1 MKFLENVFRLL
12 TEHLFRDRI
21 VDTNRRYHFK
31 GGVDMGRVYL
41 CIDLKSFYASV
52 ECVARGYDPF
62 KVPLVVADPTRGDGA
77 ITLAISPALK
87 ELGVKNRCR
96 IFEIPK
102 QIQYEIAMPRMRKYI
117 EVSAQ
122 IYGIYLQFM
131 SPDDIHVYSID
142 EVFIDAT
149 PYLKTY
155 NCKATDFAKMLMN
168 AVMAKTGICA
178 TAGIGTNLYLAKIAM
193 DIVAKHVPEH
203 IGILTEEL
211 YRKLLWNHQ
220 PLTDFWGFGH
230 GKTARLAKYGVYDMQ
245 GITMLPEALLYK
257 EFGVNAEFIID
268 HAWGRESCT
277 MADIHNYR
285 GKSRSLSNSQ
295 ILFSDYDVD
304 GARIVMKEMVEN
316 LVLELVEENLYA
328 KGISLY
334 IRYSKDCIPATGGA
348 MKLTQA
354 TCSIKKIQEAFG
366 KLFIDKVRI
375 GYGIRQIGIS
385 LTNLTY
391 EPDMQ
396 LSFFD
401 DPEDE
406 EKEKQMEV
414 AMVDIRTRFGKNA
427 LLKGFNLFD
436 KATGIK
442 RNTMVEGHNG

>member
-1 MKFLENVFRLL
+1 
-12 TEHLFRDRI
+12 
-21 VDTNRRYHFK
+21 
-31 GGVDMGRVYL
+31 MGRVYM

-62 KVPLVVADPTRGDGA
+62 QVPLVVADPTRGEGA

-102 QIQYEIAMPRMRKYI
+102 HIQYDIAMPRMRKYI

-122 IYGIYLQFM
+122 IYGIYLQYI

-155 NCKATDFAKMLMN
+155 NCKAKDFAKMLMQ
-168 AVMAKTGICA
+168 AVMDKTGICA

-211 YRKLLWNHQ
+211 YQKCLWKHQ
-220 PLTDFWGFGH
+220 PLTDFWNVGRG
-230 GKTARLAKYGVYDMQ
+230 TAARLAKYGVFDMK
-245 GITMLPEALLYK
+245 GITELPEELLYK
-257 EFGVNAEFIID
+257 EFGVKAIFLID
-268 HAWGRESCT
+268 HAWGREPCT
-277 MADIHNYR
+277 MEQIHNYK

-295 ILFSDYDVD
+295 ILFEDYDVD
-304 GARIVMKEMVEN
+304 SAHIVMKEMVEN
-316 LVLELVEENLYA
+316 LVLELVENNLYA
-328 KGISLY
+328 KGISLF

-348 MKLTQA
+348 MKLEQT
-354 TCSIKKIQEAFG
+354 TCSIKKIQAAFNS
-366 KLFIDKVRI
+366 LFIDKVKI
-375 GYGIRQIGIS
+375 GYGIRQIGIQ
-385 LTNLTY
+385 LTDLTY
-391 EPDMQ
+391 EPDLQ

-401 DPEDE
+401 NVDDD
-406 EKEKQMEV
+406 EKERQIEV
-414 AMVDIRTRFGKNA
+414 AMIGIRNRYGKNA
-427 LLKGFNLFD
+427 LLKGFNYLD

-442 RNTMVEGHNG
+442 RNMMVGGHNG

>member
-1 MKFLENVFRLL
+1 MGNV
-12 TEHLFRDRI
+12 
-21 VDTNRRYHFK
+21 Y
-31 GGVDMGRVYL
+31 M

-62 KVPLVVADPTRGDGA
+62 KVNLVVADPTRGEGA

-102 QIQYEIAMPRMRKYI
+102 HIQYEIAMPRMKKYI

-122 IYGIYLQFM
+122 IYGIYLQFI

-155 NCKATDFAKMLMN
+155 NCKAKDFAKMLMQ
-168 AVMAKTGICA
+168 AVMDKTGICA

-203 IGILTEEL
+203 IGILNEEL
-211 YRKLLWNHQ
+211 YRKYLWKHQ
-220 PLTDFWGFGH
+220 PLTDFWNVGRG
-230 GKTARLAKYGVYDMQ
+230 TAARLAKYGVYDMQ
-245 GITMLPEALLYK
+245 GITQLSEEVLYK
-257 EFGVNAEFIID
+257 EFGVKAVFLID
-268 HAWGRESCT
+268 HAWGREPCT
-277 MADIHNYR
+277 MAEIHNYKV
-285 GKSRSLSNSQ
+285 KSRSLSNSQ
-295 ILFSDYDVD
+295 ILFEDYDVD
-304 GARIVMKEMVEN
+304 SARIVMKEMVEN
-316 LVLELVEENLYA
+316 LVLELVENDLYA

-334 IRYSKDCIPATGGA
+334 IRYTKDCIPSTGGSK
-348 MKLTQA
+348 KLEQT
-354 TCSIKKIQEAFG
+354 TCSIKKIQAAFDS
-366 KLFIDKVRI
+366 LFMDKVKI

-385 LTNLTY
+385 LNNLTY

-401 DPEDE
+401 DIEDE
-406 EKEKQMEV
+406 EKERKVET
-414 AMVDIRTRFGKNA
+414 AMVGIRNKYGKNA
-427 LLKGFNLFD
+427 LLKGFNLYE

-442 RNTMVEGHNG
+442 RNTMVGGHNG

>member
-1 MKFLENVFRLL
+1 MGNV
-12 TEHLFRDRI
+12 
-21 VDTNRRYHFK
+21 Y
-31 GGVDMGRVYL
+31 M

-62 KVPLVVADPTRGDGA
+62 KVNLVVADPTRGEGA

-102 QIQYEIAMPRMRKYI
+102 HIQYEIAMPRMKKYI

-122 IYGIYLQFM
+122 IYGIYLQFI

-155 NCKATDFAKMLMN
+155 NCKAKDFAKMLMQ
-168 AVMAKTGICA
+168 AVMDKTGICA

-203 IGILTEEL
+203 IGILNEEL
-211 YRKLLWNHQ
+211 YRKYLWKHQ
-220 PLTDFWGFGH
+220 PLTDFWNVGRG
-230 GKTARLAKYGVYDMQ
+230 TAARLAKYGVYDMQ
-245 GITMLPEALLYK
+245 GITQLSEEVLYK
-257 EFGVNAEFIID
+257 EFGVKAVFLID
-268 HAWGRESCT
+268 HAWGREPCT
-277 MADIHNYR
+277 MAEIHNYK

-295 ILFSDYDVD
+295 ILFEDYDVD
-304 GARIVMKEMVEN
+304 SARIVMKEMVEN
-316 LVLELVEENLYA
+316 LVLELVENDLYA

-334 IRYSKDCIPATGGA
+334 IRYTKDCIPSTGGSK
-348 MKLTQA
+348 KLELT
-354 TCSIKKIQEAFG
+354 TCSIKKIQAAFDS
-366 KLFIDKVRI
+366 LFMDKVKI

-385 LTNLTY
+385 LNNLTY
-391 EPDMQ
+391 EPDLQ

-401 DPEDE
+401 DIEDE
-406 EKEKQMEV
+406 EKERKVET
-414 AMVDIRTRFGKNA
+414 AMVGIRNKYGKNA
-427 LLKGFNLFD
+427 LLKDFNLNV
-436 KATGIK
+436 
-442 RNTMVEGHNG
+442 R

>member
-1 MKFLENVFRLL
+1 
-12 TEHLFRDRI
+12 
-21 VDTNRRYHFK
+21 
-31 GGVDMGRVYL
+31 
-41 CIDLKSFYASV
+41 
-52 ECVARGYDPF
+52 
-62 KVPLVVADPTRGDGA
+62 
-77 ITLAISPALK
+77 
-87 ELGVKNRCR
+87 
-96 IFEIPK
+96 
-102 QIQYEIAMPRMRKYI
+102 MPRMRKYI

-122 IYGIYLQFM
+122 IYGIYLQFI

-168 AVMAKTGICA
+168 AVMSKTGICA

-277 MADIHNYR
+277 MEDIHNYR

-295 ILFSDYDVD
+295 ILFEDYDED

-328 KGISLY
+328 KG
-334 IRYSKDCIPATGGA
+334 KVMGA
-348 MKLTQA
+348 
-354 TCSIKKIQEAFG
+354 CNE
-366 KLFIDKVRI
+366 
-375 GYGIRQIGIS
+375 
-385 LTNLTY
+385 N
-391 EPDMQ
+391 
-396 LSFFD
+396 
-401 DPEDE
+401 
-406 EKEKQMEV
+406 
-414 AMVDIRTRFGKNA
+414 
-427 LLKGFNLFD
+427 
-436 KATGIK
+436 
-442 RNTMVEGHNG
+442 

>member
-1 MKFLENVFRLL
+1 MGNV
-12 TEHLFRDRI
+12 
-21 VDTNRRYHFK
+21 Y
-31 GGVDMGRVYL
+31 M

-96 IFEIPK
+96 IYEIPK
-102 QIQYEIAMPRMRKYI
+102 QIQYEIAMPRMKKYI

-122 IYGIYLQFM
+122 IYGIYLQYL

-149 PYLKTY
+149 PYLRTY
-155 NCKATDFAKMLMN
+155 NCKAKDFAKLLMK
-168 AVMAKTGICA
+168 AVMDKTGICA

-211 YRKLLWNHQ
+211 YQKYLWKHQ
-220 PLTDFWGFGH
+220 PLTDFWNVGRG
-230 GKTARLAKYGVYDMQ
+230 TAARLAKYGVFDMK
-245 GITMLPEALLYK
+245 GITELPEDLLYK
-257 EFGVNAEFIID
+257 EFGVKAEFLID
-268 HAWGRESCT
+268 HAWGREPCT
-277 MADIHNYR
+277 MEQIHNYH
-285 GKSRSLSNSQ
+285 GKSKSLSNSQ
-295 ILFSDYDVD
+295 ILFEDYDVD

-316 LVLELVEENLYA
+316 LVLELVENDLYA
-328 KGISLY
+328 KGISLF
-334 IRYSKDCIPATGGA
+334 IGYSKNCIPATGGRV
-348 MKLTQA
+348 KLSQT
-354 TCSIKKIQEAFG
+354 TCSIKKIQAAFE
-366 KLFIDKVRI
+366 KLFIEKIKI

-385 LTNLTY
+385 LTDLTY

-401 DPEDE
+401 DPEDD
-406 EKEKQMEV
+406 EKEKNIEV
-414 AMVDIRTRFGKNA
+414 AMIDIRNRFGKNS
-427 LLKGFNLFD
+427 LLKGFNFLD

-442 RNTMVEGHNG
+442 RNMMVGGHNG

>member
-1 MKFLENVFRLL
+1 MGNV
-12 TEHLFRDRI
+12 
-21 VDTNRRYHFK
+21 Y
-31 GGVDMGRVYL
+31 M

-52 ECVARGYDPF
+52 ECVARGYDPL

-96 IFEIPK
+96 IYEIPK

-122 IYGIYLQFM
+122 IYGIYLQYL

-149 PYLKTY
+149 PYLRTY
-155 NCKATDFAKMLMN
+155 NCKAKDFAKLLMK
-168 AVMAKTGICA
+168 AVMDKTGICA

-211 YRKLLWNHQ
+211 YQKYLWKHQ
-220 PLTDFWGFGH
+220 PLTDFWNVGRG
-230 GKTARLAKYGVYDMQ
+230 TAARLAKYGVFDMK
-245 GITMLPEALLYK
+245 GITELPEDLLYK
-257 EFGVNAEFIID
+257 EFGVKAEFLID
-268 HAWGRESCT
+268 HAWGREPCT
-277 MADIHNYR
+277 MEQIHNYR
-285 GKSRSLSNSQ
+285 GKSKSLSNSQ
-295 ILFSDYDVD
+295 ILFEDYDVD

-316 LVLELVEENLYA
+316 LVLELVENDLYA
-328 KGISLY
+328 KGISLF
-334 IRYSKDCIPATGGA
+334 IGYSKNCIPATGGRV
-348 MKLTQA
+348 KLSQT
-354 TCSIKKIQEAFG
+354 TCSIKKIQSAFE
-366 KLFIDKVRI
+366 KLFIDRIKI

-385 LTNLTY
+385 LTELTY

-401 DPEDE
+401 DPEDD
-406 EKEKQMEV
+406 EKEKNIEV
-414 AMVDIRTRFGKNA
+414 AMIDIRNRFGKNS
-427 LLKGFNLFD
+427 LLKGFNFLD

-442 RNTMVEGHNG
+442 RNMMVGGHNG

>member
-1 MKFLENVFRLL
+1 MCPN
-12 TEHLFRDRI
+12 
-21 VDTNRRYHFK
+21 
-31 GGVDMGRVYL
+31 
-41 CIDLKSFYASV
+41 
-52 ECVARGYDPF
+52 
-62 KVPLVVADPTRGDGA
+62 
-77 ITLAISPALK
+77 
-87 ELGVKNRCR
+87 
-96 IFEIPK
+96 
-102 QIQYEIAMPRMRKYI
+102 
-117 EVSAQ
+117 
-122 IYGIYLQFM
+122 
-131 SPDDIHVYSID
+131 
-142 EVFIDAT
+142 
-149 PYLKTY
+149 
-155 NCKATDFAKMLMN
+155 
-168 AVMAKTGICA
+168 CA
-178 TAGIGTNLYLAKIAM
+178 TA
-193 DIVAKHVPEH
+193 
-203 IGILTEEL
+203 
-211 YRKLLWNHQ
+211 YRKLRSDSALMSVLKNKILSKSEQDIKLDDHVAVAIDDDDELWFTQTH
-220 PLTDFWGFGH
+220 
-230 GKTARLAKYGVYDMQ
+230 DMQ
-245 GITMLPEALLYK
+245 SITMLPEALLYK

-295 ILFSDYDVD
+295 ILFEDYDVD

-396 LSFFD
+396 LSFFE
-401 DPEDE
+401 DPEDD

-436 KATGIK
+436 KATGMK
-442 RNTMVEGHNG
+442 RNTMVGGHNG